1 MVMIINNTAFTG
13 QRECL
18 GCNGTGENQDGKW
31 TLETARQNPKA
42 FNAYR
47 LIQEYGPDTRVQCG
61 FPGVV
66 SPLHFGAS
74 GKEKCAICHGLG
86 FTREFIKYQAD
97 AAAAERK
104 ATTERL
110 TAEYK
115 AKYPY
120 LTLRTNANE
129 PATKNIKTELKRAF
143 PTVKFSV
150 TRPHYSGIDI
160 KWENG
165 PTVDEVDAITDK
177 YSKGSF
183 DGMTDSYNY
192 CSDPFT
198 DVFGGAQ
205 YISNNRTIKNSDYTA
220 VIKSLCKLYDVPY
233 NAEEHRIVIEPM
245 RESACTLVYRLLRRC
260 AIPTG
265 KRVAGIVS
273 SGIECGVWEEFYKL
287 EFADAA
293 EAVTA

>member
-1 MVMIINNTAFTG
+1 MSEYNGI
-13 QRECL
+13 RECQS
-18 GCNGTGENQDGKW
+18 CNGTGENQAGRW
-31 TLETARQNPKA
+31 TLELARQSPQE

-47 LIQEYGPDTRVQCG
+47 LKQEYGPDTTVRCG

-66 SPLHFGAS
+66 SPLHFGPS
-74 GKEKCAICHGLG
+74 GKEKCVTCHGLG
-86 FTREFIKYQAD
+86 CTKEFIKYQAEQ
-97 AAAAERK
+97 AAAERK
-104 ATTERL
+104 ATEERL

-120 LTLRTNANE
+120 LTLRTKEVE
-129 PATKNIKTELKRAF
+129 PATKNIKIELKRAF
-143 PTVKFSV
+143 PDVKFSV

-205 YISNNRTIKNSDYTA
+205 YISNNRTIKDSDYTA
-220 VIKSLCKLYDVPY
+220 VIKALCKLYDVPY

-245 RESACTLVYRLLRRC
+245 RESACTLVYRLLRKC

-287 EFADAA
+287 EFADVA